1 MTSATLN
8 LRHTASKGPTVP
20 PAKRRP
26 QDADDD
32 AYRFNVTVRLPKAAV
47 EAMRKII
54 EHRGGNVS
62 QTALFTMLLLEEARR
77 HKLID

>member
-1 MTSATLN
+1 MTPATLS
-8 LRHTASKGPTVP
+8 LRA
-20 PAKRRP
+20 PAFKDSAVAP
-26 QDADDD
+26 KKIKPEEHED
-32 AYRFNVTVRLPKAAV
+32 AYRFNVTVRLPKSAV
-47 EAMRKII
+47 DAMRKII